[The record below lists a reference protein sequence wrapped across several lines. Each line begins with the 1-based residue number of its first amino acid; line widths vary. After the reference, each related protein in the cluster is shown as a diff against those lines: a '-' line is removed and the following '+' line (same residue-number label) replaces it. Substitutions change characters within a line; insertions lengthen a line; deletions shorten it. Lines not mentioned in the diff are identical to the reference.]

1 MRSWQERL
9 MGPGPCCLVGL
20 AGGGGGASWEGVCWV
35 LGVCGMGSLLGEA
48 CVGGDSLQR
57 RLDGVEAREASEWL
71 GCWGR

>member
-1 MRSWQERL
+1 

-35 LGVCGMGSLLGEA
+35 GVCGVGSLLGRA
-48 CVGGDSLQR
+48 CVGGDSLRR